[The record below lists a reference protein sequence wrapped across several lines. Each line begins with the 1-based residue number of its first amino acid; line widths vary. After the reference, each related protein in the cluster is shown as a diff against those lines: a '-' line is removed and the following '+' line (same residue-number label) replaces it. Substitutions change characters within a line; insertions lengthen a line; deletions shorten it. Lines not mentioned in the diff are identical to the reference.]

1 MSLSLIIPCKN
12 EEGNISLLLTS
23 IIHLLKKYEIEV
35 LVIDDHSTDNTV
47 SIIKRF
53 NVKKI
58 KVIKNMQIGLGSAIA
73 TGIINSKKKY
83 FTIMMADSSD
93 SIQDL
98 KKYYLHAKKN
108 KYDGIFGSRF
118 YKKSK
123 VTNYPIVKL
132 LLNRIFNYMVK
143 IIYGYDFNDFTN
155 AFKCYRTKYIKQ
167 KILPIDSYSFNVFF
181 EIPIK
186 CFIYNAI
193 IKKIAISWANK
204 RKGKSNFLIKEL
216 SYHYFFTFIR
226 CLYLQKFKNKFTK

>member
-1 MSLSLIIPCKN
+1 MSLSIIIPCKN
-12 EEGNISLLLTS
+12 EEGNISLLLTN
-23 IIHLLKKYEIEV
+23 IIHLLKKYDIEV
-35 LVIDDHSTDNTV
+35 LVIDDHSTDNTA

-53 NVKKI
+53 NIKKI
-58 KVIKNMQIGLGSAIA
+58 KVIKNIQIGLGSAIT

-132 LLNRIFNYMVK
+132 LLNRTFNYMVK

-155 AFKCYRTKYIKQ
+155 AFKCYRTKYIKE

-186 CFIYNAI
+186 CFIYNAAI
-193 IKKIAISWANK
+193 QKIAINWTNQ

-226 CLYLQKFKNKFTK
+226 CLYLKKFKTKFTK

>member
-1 MSLSLIIPCKN
+1 MSLSIIIPCKN
-12 EEGNISLLLTS
+12 EQDNIYLLLKN
-23 IIHLLKKYEIEV
+23 IFYLLKKYDIEV
-35 LVIDDHSTDNTV
+35 LVIDDNSTDNTV
-47 SIIKRF
+47 SIIKRL
-53 NVKKI
+53 NIEKI
-58 KVIKNMQIGLGSAIA
+58 KVIKNNQIGLGSAIG
-73 TGIINSKKKY
+73 TGIINSRKKY

-98 KKYYLHAKKN
+98 KKYYLICKKN

-186 CFIYNAI
+186 CFIYKAVI
-193 IKKIAISWANK
+193 HKIAINWTNQ

-216 SYHYFFTFIR
+216 SYHYFFTFVR
-226 CLYLQKFKNKFTK
+226 CLYIKKFKTKFTK

>member
-1 MSLSLIIPCKN
+1 MSLSIIIPCKN
-12 EEGNISLLLTS
+12 EGGNISLLLTN
-23 IIHLLKKYEIEV
+23 IIYLLKKYDIEV
-35 LVIDDHSTDNTV
+35 LVIDDHSTDNTI

-53 NVKKI
+53 NIKKI
-58 KVIKNMQIGLGSAIA
+58 KVIKNNQIGLGSAIT
-73 TGIINSKKKY
+73 TGIVNSKKKY
-83 FTIMMADSSD
+83 FSVMMADSSD
-93 SIQDL
+93 GIQDL
-98 KKYYLHAKKN
+98 KNYYLYAKKN
-108 KYDGIFGSRF
+108 KYDCIFGSRF

-143 IIYGYDFNDFTN
+143 IIFGYDFNDFTN
-155 AFKCYRTKYIKQ
+155 AFKCYRTQYIKE

-186 CFIYNAI
+186 CFIYNARI
-193 IKKIAISWANK
+193 QKIPINWTSQ

-226 CLYLQKFKNKFTK
+226 CLYLKKFKNRFTK

>member
-1 MSLSLIIPCKN
+1 MSLSIIIPCKN
-12 EEGNISLLLTS
+12 EGGNISLLLTN
-23 IIHLLKKYEIEV
+23 IIYLLKKYDIEV
-35 LVIDDHSTDNTV
+35 LVIDDHSTDSTA
-47 SIIKRF
+47 SIIKQF
-53 NVKKI
+53 NIKKI
-58 KVIKNMQIGLGSAIA
+58 KVIKNIQIGLGSAIT
-73 TGIINSKKKY
+73 TGIINSRKKY

-93 SIQDL
+93 GIQDL

-108 KYDGIFGSRF
+108 KYDAIFGSRF
-118 YKKSK
+118 YKKSQ

-155 AFKCYRTKYIKQ
+155 AFKCYRTKYIKE

-186 CFIYNAI
+186 CFIYNAVI
-193 IKKIAISWANK
+193 QKIAINWTNQ

-226 CLYLQKFKNKFTK
+226 CLYTKKFKNKFTK